1 MVRLN
6 FYPIFVIFIVK
17 TISIQKSL
25 VGAFLNQ
32 YSIAQIRYVDTEQHF
47 RKYQT
52 VNAGVRNVTGE
63 LEIDVI
69 LNEIQ
74 LCRTKKQQ
82 RRKMRHPR
90 RPFAFWKDIS
100 NIESELRKFWE
111 DVSVTIDSTKPPPL
125 PSEAILNHFERHDL
139 RYAIANMGGRKFV
152 ASKLGDARLIPGKWF
167 DAIKCDEIQQLL
179 LPSNP
184 ASAGLCKKFP
194 PPNPTLKRT
203 IENLSHPND
212 IHALRYQNGERWTH
226 KTTRNPRNYWNS
238 EDVVIAEL
246 YHYLSRVKVEQNR
259 PSIWMPRPSELTN
272 AGRDDLKQ
280 AITRYGGAD
289 HICKTAKLIPYREWR
304 YFESNLE
311 LFIELQRYL
320 SKFHTDNDNV
330 FPKLSDIQANEHNR
344 LYDLIMQMGGRKILA
359 RQLSMEF
366 QVQSKFKVMQGIS
379 LGRFDLCFAIR
390 LMHFIRGE
398 LLQEDPPLSRMPTI
412 RMPTVQELLLKGKKQ
427 LAKECLKYGGHESI
441 ARRLN
446 IAFDIHEA
454 GKEAADLIQKK
465 STLQ

>member
-1 MVRLN
+1 M
-6 FYPIFVIFIVK
+6 
-17 TISIQKSL
+17 
-25 VGAFLNQ
+25 NQ
-32 YSIAQIRYVDTEQHF
+32 YSIANTRYADTEQYF
-47 RKYQT
+47 RQFHT
-52 VNAGVRNVTGE
+52 AIAGAKNVTSE
-63 LEIDVI
+63 LDIDVI

-82 RRKMRHPR
+82 RRKMRFPR
-90 RPFAFWKDIS
+90 RPSAFWKDIN
-100 NIESELRKFWE
+100 NIESELRRFWN

-139 RYAIANMGGRKFV
+139 RYAIANMGGRKVV
-152 ASKLGDARLIPGKWF
+152 ASKLGDAKLIPGKWF

-203 IENLSHPND
+203 IQNLSHPND
-212 IHALRYQNGERWTH
+212 LHALRYQNGERWTH
-226 KTTRNPRNYWNS
+226 KTTRNPRNFWNS

-246 YHYLSRVKVEQNR
+246 YDYLSRVKEEQNR

-311 LFIELQRYL
+311 LFVELQIYL
-320 SKFHTDNDNV
+320 SKFHTDKERI
-330 FPKLSDIQANEHNR
+330 FPKLSDIQANGHNR
-344 LYDLIMQMGGRKILA
+344 LYDLIMLMGGRKVIA

-366 QVQSKFKVMQGIS
+366 QTQTKYKVMQGIS
-379 LGRFDLCFAIR
+379 LGKFDLCFAIR
-390 LMHFIRGE
+390 LMHFIRGD
-398 LLQEDPPLSRMPTI
+398 LLQEDPPMSRMPAI
-412 RMPTVQELLLKGKKQ
+412 RMPTVQELLLKGEKE

-446 IAFDIHEA
+446 IAFDIQVAKE
-454 GKEAADLIQKK
+454 EAAELIEKRT
-465 STLQ
+465 S

>member
-1 MVRLN
+1 MVRINLH
-6 FYPIFVIFIVK
+6 PIFFPFL
-17 TISIQKSL
+17 ISIQTL
-25 VGAFLNQ
+25 IVGAFLNH
-32 YSIAQIRYVDTEQHF
+32 YSIAQIRYADTEQYF
-47 RKYQT
+47 RKYPT
-52 VNAGVRNVTGE
+52 TTAGVKNVTSE

-82 RRKMRHPR
+82 RRKMRFPR
-90 RPFAFWKDIS
+90 RPFAFWKDIN

-139 RYAIANMGGRKFV
+139 RYAIANMGGRKEV
-152 ASKLGDARLIPGKWF
+152 ARKLGDAKLIPGKWF

-194 PPNPTLKRT
+194 PPNPSLKRT
-203 IENLSHPND
+203 IESLSHPND

-238 EDVVIAEL
+238 EDVVITEL
-246 YHYLSRVKVEQNR
+246 YHYLSRVKEEQNR

-272 AGRDDLKQ
+272 TGRDDLKQ

-311 LFIELQRYL
+311 LFVELQIYMA
-320 SKFHTDNDNV
+320 KFHKDDEHV
-330 FPKLSDIQANEHNR
+330 FPKLSDIQTNGHNR
-344 LYDLIMQMGGRKILA
+344 LHDLIMTMGGRKAVA

-366 QVQSKFKVMQGIS
+366 QTQSKFKVMQGIS
-379 LGRFDLCFAIR
+379 LGTFNLCFAIR
-390 LMHFIRGE
+390 LMHFIRAD
-398 LLQEDPPLSRMPTI
+398 LLKEDPPMSRMPAI
-412 RMPTVQELLLKGKKQ
+412 RMPTVQELLLKGEKQ

-446 IAFDIHEA
+446 LAFDIQEA
-454 GKEAADLIQKK
+454 EKEATDLIEKNYRIK
-465 STLQ
+465 

>member
-1 MVRLN
+1 M
-6 FYPIFVIFIVK
+6 
-17 TISIQKSL
+17 
-25 VGAFLNQ
+25 NQ
-32 YSIAQIRYVDTEQHF
+32 HSIAQIRYADTEQYF
-47 RKYQT
+47 RPFHT
-52 VNAGVRNVTGE
+52 AIAGAKNVTSE
-63 LEIDVI
+63 LDIDVI

-82 RRKMRHPR
+82 RRKMRFPR
-90 RPFAFWKDIS
+90 RPSAFWKDIN
-100 NIESELRKFWE
+100 NIESELRRFWN

-139 RYAIANMGGRKFV
+139 RYAIANMGGRKVV
-152 ASKLGDARLIPGKWF
+152 ASKLGDAKLIPGKWF

-203 IENLSHPND
+203 IQNLSHPND
-212 IHALRYQNGERWTH
+212 LHALRYQNGERWTH
-226 KTTRNPRNYWNS
+226 KTTRNPRNFWNS

-246 YHYLSRVKVEQNR
+246 YDYLSRVKEEQNR

-311 LFIELQRYL
+311 LFVELQIYL
-320 SKFHTDNDNV
+320 SKFHTDNKQV
-330 FPKLSDIQANEHNR
+330 FPKLSDIQANGHNR
-344 LYDLIMQMGGRKILA
+344 LYDLIMLMGGRKVIA

-366 QVQSKFKVMQGIS
+366 QTQSKYKVMQGIS
-379 LGRFDLCFAIR
+379 LGTFDLCFAIR
-390 LMHFIRGE
+390 LMHFIRGD
-398 LLQEDPPLSRMPTI
+398 LLQEDPPLSRMPAI
-412 RMPTVQELLLKGKKQ
+412 RMPTVQELLIKGEKQ

-446 IAFDIHEA
+446 IAFDIQAAKE
-454 GKEAADLIQKK
+454 EAAELIEKK
-465 STLQ
+465 LRNDA

>member
-1 MVRLN
+1 
-6 FYPIFVIFIVK
+6 
-17 TISIQKSL
+17 
-25 VGAFLNQ
+25 
-32 YSIAQIRYVDTEQHF
+32 
-47 RKYQT
+47 
-52 VNAGVRNVTGE
+52 
-63 LEIDVI
+63 
-69 LNEIQ
+69 
-74 LCRTKKQQ
+74 
-82 RRKMRHPR
+82 
-90 RPFAFWKDIS
+90 
-100 NIESELRKFWE
+100 
-111 DVSVTIDSTKPPPL
+111 
-125 PSEAILNHFERHDL
+125 
-139 RYAIANMGGRKFV
+139 
-152 ASKLGDARLIPGKWF
+152 
-167 DAIKCDEIQQLL
+167 
-179 LPSNP
+179 
-184 ASAGLCKKFP
+184 
-194 PPNPTLKRT
+194 
-203 IENLSHPND
+203 
-212 IHALRYQNGERWTH
+212 
-226 KTTRNPRNYWNS
+226 
-238 EDVVIAEL
+238 VVIAEL

-330 FPKLSDIQANEHNR
+330 FPKLSDIQANGHNR
-344 LYDLIMQMGGRKILA
+344 LYDLIMQMGGRKIIA

-412 RMPTVQELLLKGKKQ
+412 RMPTVQELLLKGEKQ

-454 GKEAADLIQKK
+454 EKEAADLIKKK